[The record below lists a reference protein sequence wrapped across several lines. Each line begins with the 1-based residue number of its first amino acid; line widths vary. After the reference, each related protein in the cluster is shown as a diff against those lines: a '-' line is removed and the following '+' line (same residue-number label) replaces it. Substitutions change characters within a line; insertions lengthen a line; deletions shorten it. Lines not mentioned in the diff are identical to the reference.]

1 MPNGPTI
8 EDEGSL
14 GAATEPEY
22 NSGMDQ
28 SEAFRH
34 IEGTLWGMEDARRGV
49 MTDSISMFDMVRRQT
64 LAALWFEAE
73 NLVHGNTACL
83 YEHCPHA
90 IDMCDLLTAVSRV
103 HPPLYEDNSP
113 PVELAN

>member
-1 MPNGPTI
+1 
-8 EDEGSL
+8 
-14 GAATEPEY
+14 
-22 NSGMDQ
+22 
-28 SEAFRH
+28 
-34 IEGTLWGMEDARRGV
+34 

-90 IDMCDLLTAVSRV
+90 IDMCDLLKPCRASIRPCTRTTAHPSR
-103 HPPLYEDNSP
+103 
-113 PVELAN
+113 